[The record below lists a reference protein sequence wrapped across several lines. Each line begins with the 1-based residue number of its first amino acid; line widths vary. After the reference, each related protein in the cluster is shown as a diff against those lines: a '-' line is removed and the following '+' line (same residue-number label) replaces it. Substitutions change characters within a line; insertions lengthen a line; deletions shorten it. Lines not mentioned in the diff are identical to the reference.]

1 MTNNS
6 LKRNQVVLAEDH
18 QNEADTRER
27 KVTEAAQK
35 SFSCK
40 HLKYL
45 KLCKKTASK
54 CYKDKHFY
62 QKGNNMI

>member
-1 MTNNS
+1 MTKNS
-6 LKRNQVVLAEDH
+6 LKRNQLVLAEDH
-18 QNEADTRER
+18 QNKVDTKKR
-27 KVTEAAQK
+27 KVTAADQK

-40 HLKYL
+40 HLSYL

-54 CYKDKHFY
+54 CYKDKHFS

>member
-40 HLKYL
+40 HLSYL
-45 KLCKKTASK
+45 KLCRKTSSK
-54 CYKDKHFY
+54 YYKDEGFSHI
-62 QKGNNMI
+62 GNNKL